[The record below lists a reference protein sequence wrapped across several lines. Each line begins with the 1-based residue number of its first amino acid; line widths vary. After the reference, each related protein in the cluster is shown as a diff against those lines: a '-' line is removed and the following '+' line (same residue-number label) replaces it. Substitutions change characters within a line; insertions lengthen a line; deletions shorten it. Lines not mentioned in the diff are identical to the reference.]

1 VSASGSRFP
10 SEFRV
15 KWRLVAALVAV
26 VAIVLL
32 VQDIPLAFHLE
43 RVERDRLE
51 TALERDAYVLAQ
63 QSEDVLEGTTTA
75 EEVGLGDI
83 ASGYATRTGATVVVT
98 DIRGVAIATSSGDG
112 VGESY
117 ANRPEIEA
125 AVEGRFATGERESRT
140 LGEPLVYVA
149 VPVRSGNE
157 VLGAVRL
164 TYPASVID
172 DRVADRLRTL
182 FAAAAVSIG
191 AAVVV
196 AVVLASG
203 VVRPLRRLRSATD
216 ALAGGDLATR
226 AATDTGPPEVRALAA
241 SFDAM
246 ATRLERLVD
255 AQRAFAADAS
265 HQLRTPLT
273 ALRLRLDQAADLVE
287 SDPEAA
293 RDRLDAASTEIDRL
307 ARLIEGLLTLARA
320 DGASAETV
328 TVDVAAPVRDR
339 VAEWQPLAGERGV
352 ELVVEAPP
360 TARARAVAG
369 AVEQIVDGYIDNALD
384 VAPDGSTLRVVV
396 EHDDSSVVLH
406 VIDQGPGLDAEQRAQ
421 AFDRFWQAGGAPTG
435 SGLGLAIIR
444 QLATASGG
452 RVELRPAPTGGIDAV
467 ATFPTA
473 ATPHGVPGP

>member
-1 VSASGSRFP
+1 MR
-10 SEFRV
+10 
-15 KWRLVAALVAV
+15 WRLAAALVAV

-32 VQDIPLAFHLE
+32 VQDVPLAFHLE

-75 EEVGLGDI
+75 EDVGLGDVV
-83 ASGYATRTGATVVVT
+83 AGYAARTGATVVVT
-98 DIRGVAIATSSGDG
+98 DIRGVAIATSGGDG

-125 AVEGRFATGERESRT
+125 AIEGRFATGERQSET

-149 VPVRSGNE
+149 VPVRSGSE

-216 ALAGGDLATR
+216 ALAGGDLSTR

-246 ATRLERLVD
+246 AARLERLVD

-273 ALRLRLDQAADLVE
+273 ALRLRLDQAADLVQT
-287 SDPEAA
+287 DPEAA
-293 RDRLDAASTEIDRL
+293 RDRLEAASTEIDRL
-307 ARLIEGLLTLARA
+307 ARLTEGLLALARA
-320 DGASAETV
+320 DGRSADTV
-328 TVDVAAPVRDR
+328 TVDVAATARDR
-339 VAEWQPLAGERGV
+339 VADWQPLAGERGV
-352 ELVVEAPP
+352 ELIVDAPP
-360 TARARAVAG
+360 SARARAVAG

-384 VAPDGSTLRVVV
+384 VAPTGSTLRVAV
-396 EHDDSSVVLH
+396 ERDDSSVVLH
-406 VIDQGPGLDAEQRAQ
+406 VVDQGPGLDDDQRAR
-421 AFDRFWQAGGAPTG
+421 AFDRFWQAGGARTG

-452 RVELRPAPTGGIDAV
+452 HVELRPASTGGIDAV
-467 ATFPTA
+467 ATFPLD
-473 ATPHGVPGP
+473 ATGPG